1 MKHIS
6 GQYYHIY
13 NRGVEKRNI
22 FAGDENYRFLLRR
35 IKEFLPEYSLTFIAY
50 CLMPTHY
57 HFLIRAEEDGSISP
71 FIQRIFNSYTQAFNK
86 QQNRSGTLF
95 EGRAKSKII
104 DETSYLFHIARYL
117 HLNPVRA
124 GLTLKPEDWIYSN
137 YREFIG
143 LRKGT
148 LYDAAFVREQF
159 ETPEEYRKFVEDEIP
174 NEIMRKLEKYML
186 DDD

>member
-22 FAGDENYRFLLRR
+22 FASDENYRFLLRR

-57 HFLIRAEEDGSISP
+57 HFLIRAEEDGSVSP

-104 DETSYLFHIARYL
+104 DETSYLFHIAR
-117 HLNPVRA
+117 
-124 GLTLKPEDWIYSN
+124 
-137 YREFIG
+137 
-143 LRKGT
+143 
-148 LYDAAFVREQF
+148 
-159 ETPEEYRKFVEDEIP
+159 
-174 NEIMRKLEKYML
+174 
-186 DDD
+186 